1 MLGRWVIVASHQT
14 SPQDNLI
21 VKPLGKIDF
30 YYVASPRFLAQHE
43 PPTSAEALSNLPGI
57 LPNYTQ
63 LATTLKPYNS
73 SNNTVMMAQ
82 MALTG
87 MGAAILPEW
96 LIEDEIA
103 QGRLVKLFEQPF
115 SSVSIYAVYMNRA
128 FLNLKIRLF
137 IDFLGDNLIKTI
149 SVKND

>member
-1 MLGRWVIVASHQT
+1 M
-14 SPQDNLI
+14 
-21 VKPLGKIDF
+21 
-30 YYVASPRFLAQHE
+30 
-43 PPTSAEALSNLPGI
+43 
-57 LPNYTQ
+57 
-63 LATTLKPYNS
+63 ATTLKPYNS

>member
-1 MLGRWVIVASHQT
+1 MENRFTDLIAAGYDLALRVVNT
-14 SPQDNLI
+14 PQDNLI

-43 PPTSAEALSNLPGI
+43 PPQSADALSDLPGI
-57 LPNYTQ
+57 LPNYTHM
-63 LATTLKPYNS
+63 ATTLKPYNS

-115 SSVSIYAVYMNRA
+115 SSVSIYLCGLYESGIFKFKNT
-128 FLNLKIRLF
+128 
-137 IDFLGDNLIKTI
+137 LI
-149 SVKND
+149 N

>member
-1 MLGRWVIVASHQT
+1 
-14 SPQDNLI
+14 
-21 VKPLGKIDF
+21 
-30 YYVASPRFLAQHE
+30 
-43 PPTSAEALSNLPGI
+43 
-57 LPNYTQ
+57 
-63 LATTLKPYNS
+63 
-73 SNNTVMMAQ
+73 MMAQ

-128 FLNLKIRLF
+128 FLNLKIRLL
-137 IDFLGDNLIKTI
+137 IDFLADNLIQ
-149 SVKND
+149 NH